1 LLTLPFAM
9 TILVVSIHYYP
20 HRKGH
25 YQAMSLWN
33 EAERWYNFR
42 AYQAAVETYE
52 EALPE
57 LNTNGLFLQMYG
69 KALSMT
75 EQHEESNKVLILAQK
90 HFSSQIIQ
98 NTLGDNHK
106 ALGNFEAAEKAYRK
120 SSLMIPSSLLPKYLS
135 AILFTES
142 NQLNKARLL
151 AEDILNSPIKVESSA
166 TKEIMRE
173 MKKILDTEEKLIT
186 WEKEEEAVSLAG

>member
-1 LLTLPFAM
+1 
-9 TILVVSIHYYP
+9 
-20 HRKGH
+20 
-25 YQAMSLWN
+25 MSLWN

>member
-1 LLTLPFAM
+1 MKIWNQADQLYYLTAYKAS
-9 TILVVSIHYYP
+9 V
-20 HRKGH
+20 
-25 YQAMSLWN
+25 A
-33 EAERWYNFR
+33 
-42 AYQAAVETYE
+42 AYQETFPQ
-52 EALPE
+52 LQ
-57 LNTNGLFLQMYG
+57 NNGLFLQMYG

-75 EQHEESNKVLILAQK
+75 EKHEESNKVLILAQK

-135 AILFTES
+135 AKLFIES
-142 NQLNKARLL
+142 DQPNKARLL

-173 MKKILDTEEKLIT
+173 MKKILDTEE
-186 WEKEEEAVSLAG
+186 

>member
-1 LLTLPFAM
+1 
-9 TILVVSIHYYP
+9 
-20 HRKGH
+20 
-25 YQAMSLWN
+25 
-33 EAERWYNFR
+33 
-42 AYQAAVETYE
+42 
-52 EALPE
+52 
-57 LNTNGLFLQMYG
+57 
-69 KALSMT
+69 
-75 EQHEESNKVLILAQK
+75 VLILAQK

-135 AILFTES
+135 AKLFIES
-142 NQLNKARLL
+142 DQPNKARLL

-173 MKKILDTEEKLIT
+173 MKKILDTEE
-186 WEKEEEAVSLAG
+186 

>member
-1 LLTLPFAM
+1 
-9 TILVVSIHYYP
+9 
-20 HRKGH
+20 
-25 YQAMSLWN
+25 MSVWH

-42 AYQAAVETYE
+42 AYQAAAETYKK
-52 EALPE
+52 ALPE

-106 ALGNFEAAEKAYRK
+106 ALGNFEAAEKAYRI

-135 AILFTES
+135 AKLFIDS
-142 NQLNKARLL
+142 DQLNKAKQT
-151 AEDILNSPIKVESSA
+151 ADDILKSTIKVESSA
-166 TKEIMRE
+166 TREIMRE
-173 MKKILDTEEKLIT
+173 MKEIINDQLPVNNDCYRWLKTEII
-186 WEKEEEAVSLAG
+186 WEKEEEAL